1 MSMQRIRNIL
11 LDGRLRVIG
20 GLTILV
26 LFVMI
31 LWPRPQAGKP
41 AGTGTLIYWRA
52 GGMTEDYRDAIE
64 RFEQAQPSLEVVVG
78 NAAIRNATDDPQRF
92 LTGVAGGV
100 PPDVIYFDRY
110 AVAEW
115 ASRGAFDPLDEYLAA
130 DRKELQQAEQQVQ
143 EARKQN
149 DPARVQELSASL
161 AKLQEEQ
168 VDPRDF
174 YEATWNEA
182 HYDRDHN
189 GKPELYGVPAG
200 ADNRALYYNEA
211 ALEQAGFIDPTGHAR
226 PPRTWEEIL
235 TKIVEGSDASVSPD
249 TEEVQND
256 RLTSPGSDFVKAG
269 VKQKDHVCVRVGKKI
284 RVAQVLEVLSPHELR
299 IRVKGP
305 MPRRDGNEA
314 LYFKIFKGDGYLV
327 KLTRWDQD
335 GVLWRIGLAPVSYR
349 AGNSWL
355 YMFGWQNGGQFMS
368 PDGRTCTL
376 NDPKIVEALEWL
388 TDCYD
393 ALGGYTAVSALEA
406 SYQGSWLDPFLT
418 NRVVMRID
426 GNYFLTTIAQ
436 YSKQMAFAVA
446 PAPMPQTEL
455 DKGREPISWL
465 GGWVYAIPSTARN
478 KQAAWKFIKWMV
490 SRDAFLLQE
499 NARRDIAMS
508 QGQLFVPQLSPRK
521 SVNAEYYKAF
531 VNGSPPLPPRYCR
544 AYDVFLQLLPQS
556 YYRPV
561 TPVGQLLWNEHRRA
575 TEKALSH
582 DASPQQALDRG
593 TQVVQEQLDRVLSPT
608 QGTAVRWGPIL
619 AGYAAVLVLAACGVA
634 IYAHRRSH
642 TRGYFRRQWYGG
654 WAAATPWMLGFVIFV
669 GGPMV
674 FSLIMSFTHYDVI
687 NPARWAGLANYREM
701 FSDPLFYKS
710 LYNTA
715 FMAIGVPLGIFVG
728 LCLALLL
735 DAKVR
740 GLSTYRTLFYLP
752 AIVPAVAASILWLW
766 VFHPTGGLMN
776 TMLSV
781 TGLDHYAKSWGL
793 DVPLKWLQQENLAK
807 PALIIMGLWS
817 AGAGML
823 IWLAG
828 LKSIPEELYEAAAID
843 GAGPL
848 RRFRHVTLPMLT
860 PYIFFNLIMGTIGV
874 FQVFTQAYVMTEGG
888 PNDATLFYAYNLFNQ
903 AFRYLRMG
911 YASSLAW
918 VLFAIIM
925 VLTLIQIRTSK
936 RWVHY
941 EAP

>member
-1 MSMQRIRNIL
+1 MHRIRNIL
-11 LDGRLRVIG
+11 LDGRFRVIG
-20 GLTILV
+20 GLAALA
-26 LFVMI
+26 LFVLI
-31 LWPRPQAGKP
+31 LWPRPDAGRP
-41 AGTGTLIYWRA
+41 AGTGTLVYWRA

-64 RFEQAQPSLEVVVG
+64 RFEQANPDLEVVVG

-115 ASRGAFDPLDEYLAA
+115 ASRGAFEPLDKYLAA
-130 DRKELQQAEQQVQ
+130 DQQELQQAEQQLQ
-143 EARKQN
+143 EARRQN
-149 DPARVQELSASL
+149 DAARTQDL
-161 AKLQEEQ
+161 AARLARLQEQQ

-174 YEATWNEA
+174 HEATWNEA
-182 HYDRDHN
+182 RYDRNHS
-189 GKPELYGVPAG
+189 GKPDLYGVPAG
-200 ADNRALYYNEA
+200 ADNRALYYNEP
-211 ALEQAGFIDPTGHAR
+211 ALEQAGFVDAAGRAR

-235 TKIVEGSDASVSPD
+235 TKTVDASDGVVKLDP
-249 TEEVQND
+249 EEERNN
-256 RLTSPGSDFVKAG
+256 RLHSASADFDKTG
-269 VKQKDHVCVRVGKKI
+269 VKKNDHICIRFGKLIKL
-284 RVAQVLEVLSPHELR
+284 AHVLEVISPHELK

-305 MPRRDGNEA
+305 LPVDSRNTG
-314 LYFKIFKGDGYLV
+314 LSFKVFKGDGYLV
-327 KLTRWDQD
+327 KLSRWDRD
-335 GVLWRIGLAPVSYR
+335 GLLWRIGLAPVSYR

-376 NDPKIVEALEWL
+376 NDPRIVDALQWL

-418 NRVVMRID
+418 NRVTMRID
-426 GNYFLTTIAQ
+426 GNYFMTTIAQ
-436 YSKQMAFAVA
+436 YSKQMGFAVA
-446 PAPMPQTEL
+446 PAPMPQAEL
-455 DKGREPISWL
+455 DKGRQPISWM

-478 KQAAWKFIKWMV
+478 KDAAWQFIKWMV
-490 SRDAFLLQE
+490 SRDAFMLQE
-499 NARRDIAMS
+499 NMRRDISLS

-531 VNGSPPLPPRYCR
+531 VTGSPPLPLRFAQ
-544 AYDVFLQLLPQS
+544 AYDVFLELLPQS

-575 TEKALSH
+575 TERALSH
-582 DASPQQALDRG
+582 DVTPQQALDRG
-593 TQVVQEQLDRVLSPT
+593 TRVVQEQLDRVLAPPP
-608 QGTAVRWGPIL
+608 GAAVQWGPIL
-619 AGYAAVLVLAACGVA
+619 VGYIATLVLAAAGVA

-642 TRGYFRRQWYGG
+642 TKGYFRRQWYGG

-674 FSLIMSFTHYDVI
+674 FSLIMSFTQYDVI
-687 NPARWAGLANYREM
+687 NQAHWAGLANYKELA
-701 FSDPLFYKS
+701 SDPLFYKS

-715 FMAIGVPLGIFVG
+715 FMALGVPLGILVG
-728 LCLALLL
+728 LGLALLL
-735 DAKVR
+735 DTRVR

-776 TMLSV
+776 TMLAV
-781 TGLDHYAKSWGL
+781 TGLDQYARSWGL
-793 DVPLKWLQQENLAK
+793 DVPLKWLQQESLAK
-807 PALIIMGLWS
+807 PALIIMGLWG
-817 AGAGML
+817 AGGGML

-848 RRFRHVTLPMLT
+848 RRFRYVTLPMLT

-874 FQVFTQAYVMTEGG
+874 FQVFTQAYIMTEGG